1 MHELHDISDLDPD
14 GLPSKRTLLRATAT
28 GAGLAALL
36 LVFAVLPAEFG
47 IDPTGLG
54 RRLGLTAL
62 HAAGSTA
69 PAPVASTPAP
79 APDTRAPVH
88 RLPGELRSDTL
99 TVPLAPHRG
108 AEIKAIMS
116 AGQSFVFHW
125 QAEGGPV
132 HVDMHGDL
140 PDAKA
145 DEFTS
150 YWLDDALAAAGG
162 SFTAPFTGRH
172 GWYWENRSDRPVTIR
187 LQVSGFYER
196 LYMP

>member
-14 GLPSKRTLLRATAT
+14 GLPSKRTLLRATAI
-28 GAGLAALL
+28 AVLLAALV
-36 LVFAVLPAEFG
+36 LVFAVLPAELG

-54 RRLGLTAL
+54 QRLGLTAL
-62 HAAGSTA
+62 HAAGSAA
-69 PAPVASTPAP
+69 PAPASPAAP
-79 APDTRAPVH
+79 AADAGGPVH
-88 RLPGELRSDTL
+88 RSAGVLRSDTL
-99 TVPLAPHRG
+99 TVPLAPHQG
-108 AEIKAIMS
+108 AEIKAIMT

-150 YWLDDALAAAGG
+150 YWLEDAAGSAGG

-187 LQVSGFYER
+187 LQTSGFYDR